1 MGLIGAVVLMVII
14 PFLLPSCQPKHS
26 YNHTSTSD
34 TSILN
39 PIFRK
44 GEAYSQ
50 KPLFN
55 PDSAIRL
62 LGKVLVLA
70 GQDADPAL
78 LWKVYDGYALVFSTA
93 ENYALALEYY
103 YKQLH
108 LLDSKTLESTDSL
121 SRLEDYA
128 KLYVRIGSCYFN
140 IDNHTKALD
149 YYTKSLKVVEKLGML
164 NPHYPYNEKKMILI
178 NNIGSA
184 YLSSYQFHKAHEY
197 FEQALAMNLQV
208 DKPAFTAS
216 ICNNLGIV
224 AKERRQFEEAFRY
237 YAKALLIRQ
246 QLEDTAGMAQ
256 TYNNIG
262 DAQMLTGNY
271 AKAKQTLLQAQSLS
285 KAIGNVKSEMKAAN
299 FLTQV
304 FENLGDYSNALRL
317 YKRFKVLHDS
327 IISNEQVQNSA
338 KLELRYL
345 FEKQQKEAELG
356 QQILLAAK
364 ERKALIY
371 MVISA
376 FLLSS
381 LVILFLLNRQQRSR
395 IAKALLEQQRLD
407 LESKNLTLEKQN
419 LEMEKQQLQRDL
431 EFRNKEL
438 STHVLYLIEKNEFIA
453 SLINKLLDY
462 KTLQDPEMKGLT
474 EDLLMEMQANVDN
487 KLWNEFEMRFQQV
500 HQDFYQKLLAK
511 FPDLSPNEIK
521 ICAFLKLN
529 MTTKDISSITF
540 QSIKSIQVARNRL
553 RRKMGID
560 RDENLIIL
568 LQQL

>member
-1 MGLIGAVVLMVII
+1 
-14 PFLLPSCQPKHS
+14 
-26 YNHTSTSD
+26 
-34 TSILN
+34 
-39 PIFRK
+39 
-44 GEAYSQ
+44 
-50 KPLFN
+50 
-55 PDSAIRL
+55 
-62 LGKVLVLA
+62 
-70 GQDADPAL
+70 
-78 LWKVYDGYALVFSTA
+78 
-93 ENYALALEYY
+93 
-103 YKQLH
+103 
-108 LLDSKTLESTDSL
+108 
-121 SRLEDYA
+121 
-128 KLYVRIGSCYFN
+128 
-140 IDNHTKALD
+140 
-149 YYTKSLKVVEKLGML
+149 
-164 NPHYPYNEKKMILI
+164 
-178 NNIGSA
+178 
-184 YLSSYQFHKAHEY
+184 
-197 FEQALAMNLQV
+197 V

-224 AKERRQFEEAFRY
+224 AKERKQFEEAFRY
-237 YAKALLIRQ
+237 YAKALMIRQ
-246 QLEDTAGMAQ
+246 QLDDSAGMAQ

-271 AKAKQTLLQAQSLS
+271 ALARQTLLLAQDLS
-285 KAIGNVKSEMKAAN
+285 RSIGNIKSEMKAAN

-304 FENLGDYSNALRL
+304 YEKTGDFSNALRL

-338 KLELRYL
+338 KLELRYI
-345 FEKQQKEAELG
+345 FEKQQKEAELN

-376 FLLSS
+376 ILLSS
-381 LVILFLLNRQQRSR
+381 LVILFQLNRQQRNR

-419 LEMEKQQLQRDL
+419 LEMEKQQLERDL

-453 SLINKLLDY
+453 SLISKLLEY
-462 KTLQDPEMKGLT
+462 KHLQDTEMKSFTDELLT
-474 EDLLMEMQANVDN
+474 HMQANLDN